1 MKEQTYTQ
9 KVHYR
14 IVIEGDYSC
23 ANCIDEELYNRAED
37 YHDLVW
43 EHVADNICD
52 FYPPN
57 IELTNLRT
65 IAEG

>member
-9 KVHYR
+9 KVHYQ
-14 IVIEGDYSC
+14 IIIEGEYCC
-23 ANCIDEELYNRAED
+23 ANCTEEELYTNAED

-52 FYPPN
+52 YYPPN
-57 IELTNLRT
+57 IKLTNLRT
-65 IAEG
+65 IAER